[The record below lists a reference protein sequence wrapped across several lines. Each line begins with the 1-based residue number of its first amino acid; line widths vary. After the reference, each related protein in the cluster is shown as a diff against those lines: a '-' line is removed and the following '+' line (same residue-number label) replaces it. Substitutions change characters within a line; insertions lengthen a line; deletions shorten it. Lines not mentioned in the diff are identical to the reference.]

1 MKAIQDEHLEFVAR
15 HYDNSALSTR
25 KAWRNVRNLVSA
37 PRLNYGY
44 IMAALATAAVIL
56 VVLIL
61 NSDRYN
67 RTTIAAETVA
77 HTVILPD
84 QTKLTMAPGAS
95 LSYDRRRFAH
105 KDRSVI
111 QTGKVYYDVER
122 NETLPFEVH
131 TTDAMVRVLGTSFQI
146 DESAERTS
154 VDVVSGR
161 VFFAASCDIGNGLE
175 LTNGMHA
182 EICDGLLLPELS
194 EAVTMNPA
202 AWATH
207 HFVFDDAPI
216 EAVLEDLSSAFGR
229 TIVCDLD
236 EHRLSGDFYADSLE
250 EAVSIIETTL
260 DVKLR
265 VL

>member
-1 MKAIQDEHLEFVAR
+1 MGM
-15 HYDNSALSTR
+15 S
-25 KAWRNVRNLVSA
+25 VS
-37 PRLNYGY
+37 
-44 IMAALATAAVIL
+44 
-56 VVLIL
+56 
-61 NSDRYN
+61 
-67 RTTIAAETVA
+67 RTTDPLRFDVGIGSAGYADVINSPESGEVQKTLLPGTTTVTQA
-77 HTVILPD
+77 MDEIFP
-84 QTKLTMAPGAS
+84 P
-95 LSYDRRRFAH
+95 
-105 KDRSVI
+105 DRSVI

-182 EICDGLLLPELS
+182 EICDGLLLSELS

-207 HFVFDDAPI
+207 HFVYGDAPI

-236 EHRLSGDFYADSLE
+236 GHRLSGDFYADSLE